1 MSIDWGYIK
10 YILRKTKRYK
20 NKDKVPEILYYEAL
34 VVNEYMKDKLMYE
47 SQCDKL
53 SSWLSGVD
61 TNKLN
66 KNTKMSMVRSREPNK
81 NIKSIR
87 TLLYCLCSY
96 LPCYIIGLLCYYL
109 SDNEVFVEAVLA
121 SPAILGWLIIFIFV
135 CGLFIYVWGMI
146 HTVTDLF
153 YMFMPS
159 TKSFLDKHGLA
170 SQYIKC
176 NRFVNLI
183 KVKEELA
190 VSEYDLTYSELL
202 DLDMKLLRK
211 DK

>member
-10 YILRKTKRYK
+10 YILRQTKRYK
-20 NKDKVPEILYYEAL
+20 KRREVPEILYYEAL
-34 VVNEYMKDKLMYE
+34 VLNEYMKDKLMYE
-47 SQCDKL
+47 SQCDRL
-53 SSWLSGVD
+53 SRWLSDVD

-66 KNTKMSMVRSREPNK
+66 KTAKLSMVRSRELNK
-81 NIKSIR
+81 NKKSIR
-87 TLLYCLCSY
+87 TLLYCLISY
-96 LPCYIIGLLCYYL
+96 LPCYLVGGICYYL
-109 SDNEVFVEAVLA
+109 SDNKLFVESVLT
-121 SPAILGWLIIFIFV
+121 SPDLLGWLLIFIYV
-135 CGLFIYVWGMI
+135 CGLLIYFVGMV

-159 TKSFLDKHGLA
+159 TKPFLDSHGLA

-176 NRFVNLI
+176 NRFVNLS

-190 VSEYDLTYSELL
+190 VSEYDLSYSELL